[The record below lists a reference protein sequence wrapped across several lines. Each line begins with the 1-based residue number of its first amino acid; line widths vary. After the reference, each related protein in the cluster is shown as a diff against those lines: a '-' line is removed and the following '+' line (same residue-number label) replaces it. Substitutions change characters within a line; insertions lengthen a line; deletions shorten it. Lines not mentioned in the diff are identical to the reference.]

1 VEKTLKQALQDEI
14 TSDEEI
20 AKNLNKER
28 ERMKEY
34 TAQYEIQTQQWN
46 NIIS

>member
-1 VEKTLKQALQDEI
+1 LRKTLKQTLQEEI
-14 TSDEEI
+14 ASNEEI

-34 TAQYEIQTQQWN
+34 IAQYEIQTQQWN